1 MTEIAYLAWRYLA
14 YHRIKTAVLIAAVAV
29 IVYLPIGLN
38 LLLRRSAVELM
49 SRAETTPLIVG
60 AKGSRL
66 ELVLSSL
73 YFESDPPATIRFDE
87 ADRVEA
93 SGLARS
99 IPLDTRFRT
108 ARSPIVGTT
117 LDYFEFRGL
126 QLAEGRMM
134 AMLGECVLGAE
145 AARKAQAAPGGHV
158 LSAPQTVLDIAGV
171 YPLKMRVAGVLRPSG
186 TPDDRAVFV
195 DVKTAWV
202 IEGLAHGHQDLSQPE
217 ASDGVLRTEGDQIVA
232 NASVLQ
238 YNEITTENIGDFHF
252 HGDPAAFPLTAV
264 IVQPHDQ
271 RSGIV
276 LQGRYLGDGLPVQ
289 IVAPPDVLET
299 LLETVFTVGSY
310 VTVGI
315 AIVGLATL
323 ATIGLVFLLSL
334 QLRRR
339 EIETMQK
346 IGGSRA
352 RISAIV
358 VFEIASVLLAGV
370 LLAAVLAILT
380 GWAAAAFT
388 RTLIAWS

>member
-14 YHRIKTAVLIAAVAV
+14 YHRIKTAVLIAVVAV

-38 LLLRRSAVELM
+38 LLLRRSAAELV
-49 SRAETTPLIVG
+49 SRAEATPLIVG

-73 YFESDPPATIRFDE
+73 YFEADSPATIRFDE

-126 QLAEGRMM
+126 QLADGRMM

-145 AARKAQAAPGGHV
+145 AARKAHAEPGGHV

-195 DVKTAWV
+195 DIKTAWV

-217 ASDGVLRTEGDQIVA
+217 ASGGVLRTEGDQIVA
-232 NASVLQ
+232 NASVVE
-238 YNEITTENIGDFHF
+238 YNEITAENLGSFHF

-276 LQGRYLGDGLPVQ
+276 LQGRYLGEDQPVQ
-289 IVAPPDVLET
+289 IVAPPDVLGD
-299 LLETVFTVGSY
+299 LLKTVFTVGSY
-310 VTVGI
+310 VTVGMV
-315 AIVGLATL
+315 IVGLATL
-323 ATIGLVFLLSL
+323 ATIGLVFVLSL
-334 QLRRR
+334 QLRRQ
-339 EIETMQK
+339 EIETMRK

-352 RISAIV
+352 RIAAIL
-358 VFEIASVLLAGV
+358 VFEITSVLLAGV
-370 LLAAVLAILT
+370 LLAAMLAILT

-388 RTLIAWS
+388 RTLVAWS